1 MDDILFEVNC
11 YYFNKKIR
19 TTGDYWRKIVDN
31 KHPSI
36 KGNEEKVVSTLQNPD
51 EIRQS
56 KRFNDVSLYYKQFV
70 EGYVC
75 VVVKL
80 LNDEGFIVTA
90 YHTTK
95 IKEGGLVWKK

>member
-1 MDDILFEVNC
+1 MLEVTC

-19 TTGDYWRKIVDN
+19 TTEDYWRKIVDT

-36 KGNEEKVVSTLQNPD
+36 KGNEDKVISALQNPD

-56 KRFNDVSLYYKQFV
+56 KKFKDIFLYYKQFV
-70 EGYVC
+70 ESYVC

-80 LNDEGFIVTA
+80 LNEEGFIVTA
-90 YHTTK
+90 YHTIK